1 MIQVRFT
8 SFEFNVGTEQWVEVP
23 IAELLADGQALGISG
38 PHADWISLDI
48 GIVDPGTG
56 ERVTRGDGAE
66 RWARLL
72 PFAYRNGDI
81 SVEVAEVATAE
92 PAGASFHYHA
102 EA

>member
-8 SFEFNVGTEQWVEVP
+8 SFEFDSETQQWVAVP
-23 IAELLADGQALGISG
+23 IAELAADGQAVRISG

-48 GIVDPGTG
+48 AIVDPDTG
-56 ERVTRGDGAE
+56 ERVTRGDDAE

-81 SVEVAEVATAE
+81 SVEVAEVATVR
-92 PAGASFHYHA
+92 PAGASFHYYA